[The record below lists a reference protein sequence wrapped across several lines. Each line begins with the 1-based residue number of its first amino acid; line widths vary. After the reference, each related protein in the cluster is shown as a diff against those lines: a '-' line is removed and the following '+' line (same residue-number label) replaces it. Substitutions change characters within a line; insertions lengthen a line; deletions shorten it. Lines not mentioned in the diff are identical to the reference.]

1 MNQERGGASFAPQRR
16 SPKGAVGPKPID
28 GSLVEINHGAAC
40 LDFASGPW
48 KTGFLDANVS
58 VTCRSKSHVHACM
71 HACTADIP
79 DSSRKSGL
87 PGANG
92 TAVPDRLRLRSCSRE
107 SAPSCSTGAVLG
119 GAPSG
124 EGAPSESERTSLP
137 DLVGRWCD
145 RPQRWDH
152 RWDRF
157 HPKEG
162 SWYHLWDERW
172 SISQGKGH
180 VMGVVS

>member
-1 MNQERGGASFAPQRR
+1 MLPSP
-16 SPKGAVGPKPID
+16 PKGVHQKVPLVQNPLTARSWRSIMVPRVLISHLGHGKQD
-28 GSLVEINHGAAC
+28 SLMPTC
-40 LDFASGPW
+40 L
-48 KTGFLDANVS
+48 
-58 VTCRSKSHVHACM
+58 SHVEANHMCMHACM